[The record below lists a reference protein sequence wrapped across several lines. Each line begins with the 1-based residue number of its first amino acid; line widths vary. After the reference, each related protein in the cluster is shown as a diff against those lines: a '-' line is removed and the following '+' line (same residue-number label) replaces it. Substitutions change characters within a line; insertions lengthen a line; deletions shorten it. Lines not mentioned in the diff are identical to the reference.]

1 MNLVLKTIPGRFS
14 ICKVTDYSQ
23 VNLDSA
29 YCFTSRTDQEKSLVC
44 LTRDVPGNAEVRD
57 DGWRA
62 FRIEGTLDFSL
73 VGILSKLTTPL
84 AEQSIGIFAISTY
97 NTDYVLVKEENFARS
112 LQILSDAGYQVDLDT

>member
-29 YCFTSRTDQEKSLVC
+29 YCFTGRTDQEKSLVC

-73 VGILSKLTTPL
+73 VGILSKLTTLL

>member
-1 MNLVLKTIPGRFS
+1 MNLVLQPIPGRFS
-14 ICKVTDYSQ
+14 ICKVADYSQ

-29 YCFTSRTDQEKSLVC
+29 YCFTGRTDQEKSLVC
-44 LTRDVPGNAEVRD
+44 LTGDVPGNTEVRD

-73 VGILSKLTTPL
+73 VGILSKLTTLL

-97 NTDYVLVKEENFARS
+97 NTDYVLVKEENFAKS
-112 LQILSDAGYQVDLDT
+112 LQILPDAGYQIDSDT

>member
-1 MNLVLKTIPGRFS
+1 MNLMLKTIPGRFS

-29 YCFTSRTDQEKSLVC
+29 YCFTGRTDQEKSLVC
-44 LTRDVPGNAEVRD
+44 LTSDVPGNAEVRD

-73 VGILSKLTTPL
+73 VGILSKLTTLL

-112 LQILSDAGYQVDLDT
+112 LQILFDAGYQVDSDI

>member
-29 YCFTSRTDQEKSLVC
+29 YCFTGRTDQEKSLVC
-44 LTRDVPGNAEVRD
+44 LTSDVPGNAEVRD

-73 VGILSKLTTPL
+73 VGILSKLTTLL